1 MRECKMLKFERLQTI
16 KDLLNENGSVSTSEL
31 SKLFS
36 VTEETVRNDLADLQN
51 EKKIKR
57 VRGGAF
63 LIEPMDNEVPIA
75 IRTEMLQD
83 EKNKIARIC
92 MNYINPGD
100 TIAIDSSTTANCLA
114 KLIKEAR
121 LSVTVITNSITN
133 GTILMNCPSI
143 NLIILGGTLR
153 SKSNSLVGN
162 ITNES
167 IKKYVI
173 NKAFVSCSGLSMPAG
188 PTDTNEQE
196 AKIREN
202 FFLSSEKNFLLADN
216 TKFDFRTVY
225 LISNFD
231 ALAYIITNE
240 RASTEWEEF
249 LKERKIELLY

>member
-1 MRECKMLKFERLQTI
+1 MLKFERLRI
-16 KDLLNENGSVSTSEL
+16 IENLLYENGSVSTSEL
-31 SKLFS
+31 SKMFD
-36 VTEETVRNDLADLQN
+36 VTEETVRNDLVELQN
-51 EKKIKR
+51 ANKIKR

-63 LIEPMDNEVPIA
+63 LIEPVDNEVPITT
-75 IRTEMLQD
+75 RNEMLQD
-83 EKNKIARIC
+83 EKKSIANIC
-92 MNYINPGD
+92 LDYINPGD

-114 KLIKEAR
+114 KMIKEAE

-133 GTILMNCPSI
+133 GSILMNSKNV

-153 SKSNSLVGN
+153 GKSNSLVGN

-173 NKAFVSCSGLSMPAG
+173 NKAFVSCSGLSIPAG

-202 FFLSSEKNFLLADN
+202 IFYSSEKNFLLADN

-225 LISNFD
+225 LISDFD
-231 ALAYIITNE
+231 SIDYIITDQK
-240 RASTEWEEF
+240 ASSEWKDF
-249 LKERKIELLY
+249 LAEKKIELLY

>member
-1 MRECKMLKFERLQTI
+1 MLKFERLRI
-16 KDLLNENGSVSTSEL
+16 IENLLYENGSVSTSEL
-31 SKLFS
+31 SKMFD
-36 VTEETVRNDLADLQN
+36 VTEETVRNDLVELQN
-51 EKKIKR
+51 ANKIKR

-63 LIEPMDNEVPIA
+63 LIEPGDNEVPIT
-75 IRTEMLQD
+75 IRNEMLQD
-83 EKNKIARIC
+83 EKESIANIC
-92 MNYINPGD
+92 LDYINPGD

-114 KLIKEAR
+114 KMIKEAE

-133 GTILMNCPSI
+133 GSILMNSKNV

-153 SKSNSLVGN
+153 GKSNSLVGN

-173 NKAFVSCSGLSMPAG
+173 NKAFVSCSGLSIPAG

-202 FFLSSEKNFLLADN
+202 IFYSSEKNFLLADN

-225 LISNFD
+225 LISDFD
-231 ALAYIITNE
+231 SIDYIITDQK
-240 RASTEWEEF
+240 ASSEWKEF
-249 LKERKIELLY
+249 LAEKKIELLY